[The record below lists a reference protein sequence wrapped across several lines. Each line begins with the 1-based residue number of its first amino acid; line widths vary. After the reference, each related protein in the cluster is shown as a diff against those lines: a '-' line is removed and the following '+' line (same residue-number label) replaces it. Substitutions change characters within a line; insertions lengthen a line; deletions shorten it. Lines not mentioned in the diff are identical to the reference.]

1 MHPKIK
7 GTGVALV
14 TPFKTD
20 LSIDFDGLTRLV
32 NHCIDGHIDFL
43 VVMGTT
49 GESVTLSKN
58 EKSQV
63 LEHVKKI
70 NDDNLN
76 IVLGIGGNNT
86 SSVIE
91 SFSNYNLDGVDAILS
106 VSPSYNKPTQE
117 GIYQHFKA
125 ISEASPLPIILY
137 NVPGRTS
144 SNMTAQTTLRLAN
157 DFDNII
163 AIKEAS
169 GDMAQIMDIIN
180 HKPSNFDVFSG
191 DDAITLPIIAMG
203 GKGVISVLAQ
213 ALPKEF
219 SSMVSYALDDDD
231 IIEARHLHYKILD
244 FVHPLFKEG
253 NPAGIKKML
262 KLLNICGDNVR
273 LPLVKASN
281 EIEEIIKN
289 GLAKLKN

>member
-1 MHPKIK
+1 MHSNIN

-14 TPFKTD
+14 TPFKND
-20 LSIDFDGLTRLV
+20 YSIDFEGLSKLV
-32 NHCIDGHIDFL
+32 NHCVDGGIDFL
-43 VVMGTT
+43 VVLGTT
-49 GESVTLSKN
+49 GESVTLSSQ

-63 LEHVKKI
+63 LEHIKMV
-70 NDDNLN
+70 NQNRLP

-86 SSVIE
+86 TSVIE
-91 SFSNYNLDGVDAILS
+91 SFSNYNLEGVDAILS

-125 ISEASPLPIILY
+125 ISEESPLPIILY

-144 SNMTAQTTLRLAN
+144 SNMTAETTLRLAI

-169 GDMAQIMDIIN
+169 GDMSQIMDIIN
-180 HKPSNFDVFSG
+180 CKPSNFKVLSG

-203 GKGVISVLAQ
+203 GEGVISVLGQ
-213 ALPKEF
+213 GLPNEF
-219 SSMVSYALDDDD
+219 SSMVNFAMDNQ
-231 IIEARHLHYKILD
+231 IESARNIHYKILG
-244 FVHPLFKEG
+244 FVNPLFAEG

-262 KLLNICGDNVR
+262 KLLEICDDGVR
-273 LPLVKASN
+273 LPLVKAS
-281 EIEEIIKN
+281 EKIELNIKK
-289 GLAKLKN
+289 GLANLKS

>member
-1 MHPKIK
+1 MHPKIF

-20 LSIDFDGLTRLV
+20 LSIDFDGLTRLI
-32 NHCIDGHIDFL
+32 NHCIAGNIDFL

-49 GESVTLSKN
+49 GESVTLSN
-58 EKSQV
+58 DEKSQV

-70 NDDNLN
+70 NDNNLP
-76 IVLGIGGNNT
+76 IILGIGGNNT
-86 SSVIE
+86 SAVIE
-91 SFSNYNLDGVDAILS
+91 SFSNYNLNGVDAILS

-125 ISEASPLPIILY
+125 ISEKSPLPIILY

-144 SNMTAQTTLRLAN
+144 SNMSAETTLRLAN

-169 GDMAQIMDIIN
+169 GDMSQIMDIIKN
-180 HKPSNFDVFSG
+180 KPSGFNVLSG

-203 GKGVISVLAQ
+203 GKGVISVLGQ
-213 ALPKEF
+213 GLPKEF
-219 SSMVSYALDDDD
+219 STMVSYALDDNSVE
-231 IIEARHLHYKILD
+231 EARELHYKILD
-244 FVHPLFKEG
+244 FVNPLFSEG

-273 LPLVKASN
+273 LPLVKASDS
-281 EIEEIIKN
+281 IENTIKK
-289 GLAKLKN
+289 GLDNLKS

>member
-1 MHPKIK
+1 MHPKIF

-20 LSIDFDGLTRLV
+20 LSIDFDGLTRLI
-32 NHCIDGHIDFL
+32 NHCIDGNIDFL

-49 GESVTLSKN
+49 GESVTLSN
-58 EKSQV
+58 DEKSQV

-70 NDDNLN
+70 NDNNLP

-86 SSVIE
+86 SAVIE
-91 SFSNYNLDGVDAILS
+91 SFSNYNLTGIDAILS

-125 ISEASPLPIILY
+125 ISEKSQLPIILY

-144 SNMTAQTTLRLAN
+144 SNMSAETTLRLAN

-169 GDMAQIMDIIN
+169 GDMSQIMDIIKN
-180 HKPSNFDVFSG
+180 KPSDFDLLSG

-203 GKGVISVLAQ
+203 GKGVISVLGQ
-213 ALPKEF
+213 GLPKEF
-219 SSMVSYALDDDD
+219 STMVSYALDDNCME
-231 IIEARHLHYKILD
+231 EAREIHYNILD
-244 FVHPLFKEG
+244 FVNPLFSEG
-253 NPAGIKKML
+253 NPVGIKKML
-262 KLLNICGDNVR
+262 KLLNICEDNVR
-273 LPLVKASN
+273 LPLVKASDS
-281 EIEEIIKN
+281 IENTIKK
-289 GLAKLKN
+289 GLDNLKS

>member
-1 MHPKIK
+1 MHSNIN

-14 TPFKTD
+14 TPFKND
-20 LSIDFDGLTRLV
+20 YSIDFEGLSKLV
-32 NHCIDGHIDFL
+32 NHCVDGGIDFL
-43 VVMGTT
+43 VVLGTT
-49 GESVTLSKN
+49 GESVTLSSQ

-63 LEHVKKI
+63 LEHIKMV
-70 NDDNLN
+70 NQNRLP

-86 SSVIE
+86 TSVIE
-91 SFSNYNLDGVDAILS
+91 SFSNYNLEGVDAILS

-125 ISEASPLPIILY
+125 ISEESPLPIILY

-144 SNMTAQTTLRLAN
+144 SNMTAETTLRLAI

-169 GDMAQIMDIIN
+169 GDMSQIMDIIN
-180 HKPSNFDVFSG
+180 CKPSNFKVLSG

-203 GKGVISVLAQ
+203 GEGVISVLGQ
-213 ALPKEF
+213 GLPNEF
-219 SSMVSYALDDDD
+219 SSMVNFAMDNQ
-231 IIEARHLHYKILD
+231 IESARNINYKILG
-244 FVHPLFKEG
+244 FVNPLFAEG

-262 KLLNICGDNVR
+262 KLLEICDDGVR
-273 LPLVKASN
+273 LPLVKAS
-281 EIEEIIKN
+281 EKIELNIKK
-289 GLAKLKN
+289 GLANLKS